1 MPVASSAMIELTE
14 RLLADA
20 GGWQAMKEAR
30 ALFEMDR
37 VAEAA
42 WESPILQGRVRS
54 GETEFRAGLRVN
66 SKSNVENLCT
76 CRDSRQR
83 GMICAHSLAVCL
95 AVLKPRPAPAPIL
108 PKENPAPAKSAALT
122 FADDGE
128 PFELAIVLAP
138 NLAASWEKNAV
149 IVGVEA
155 ITGGKRVL
163 LSAVNPQRA
172 FRASENDRR
181 LVGQFIAANGGA
193 LPGMLVLPR
202 VVFSALLGALAGH
215 PRVTFG
221 KTTPITIAQN
231 PVPRPANIPD
241 GAHIFSE
248 GADAWMLRDN
258 CLVPLVSESLE
269 TGNRV
274 SDRITLTDPGEAPK
288 FFLKIEG
295 SLNYLA
301 AELESRSGDRRTTLS
316 GPGIRP
322 AHPAEQGAIQ
332 RLLDA
337 GFSPPNR
344 EGQFV
349 LKGEPRILAFFATE
363 LPRLE
368 RMWTVTVGERF
379 THVTRDVERV
389 APRFEVKGSGENW
402 FDLGVELAT
411 PSGER
416 FSAVEIQRLLQSGQ
430 RSVRLKN
437 HKLAVFD
444 TALLDEFQEVLRD
457 CDPSQR
463 QPGLYRMDARHAAYL
478 DGFAKGQGTPV
489 SATPAWEKWTT
500 GCATRASD
508 VELGD
513 LEEVLRP
520 YQKDGVNWLNQLA
533 LKGWSGLLADEMG
546 LGKTVQVLAYVRTL
560 PGKHIV
566 VCPSSL
572 IFNWQREAGRFAPD
586 LKTVSVAGSDR
597 AGALRQEAGLYIT
610 SYPLLRR
617 DAPLYR
623 DIDFETVI
631 LDEAQHIK
639 NPDSQN
645 AQAATGLRA
654 RHRFAL
660 TGTPIEN
667 SIRDIWSLM
676 HFLMPGYLGKRD
688 DFRERYEKEIESKPG
703 GPTHRRLIQR
713 LRPFILRRTKR
724 EVVKE
729 LPDKIEQIAY
739 CELSTEQRELYSQLS
754 DSTRRQLSE
763 LAGAKDRNRAR
774 MTMLT
779 ALLRLRQA
787 CCDVRLLRPDSE
799 PGEASGKVE
808 MLRELLAEA
817 IDGGHRVLVFSQF
830 ATMLRLLRET
840 LIGDGVSVCH
850 LDGQTKNRSAE
861 VDRFQAGEAPVF
873 LISLKAGGTGLNL
886 TAADT
891 VIHFDPWWNPAIEAQ
906 ATDRAH
912 RIGQEKVVT
921 SYKLI
926 ARNTVE
932 EKILAL
938 QQRKKA
944 VIAASLESEEPLM
957 ESLNIGEIEELLA

>member
-1 MPVASSAMIELTE
+1 MTELTE

-30 ALFEMDR
+30 ALHEMDR
-37 VAEAA
+37 VIEAA
-42 WESPILQGRVRS
+42 WEPPMLEGRVRA
-54 GETEFRAGLRVN
+54 GELEYRAGLRVL

-83 GMICAHSLAVCL
+83 GMICAHSLAIGL
-95 AVLKPRPAPAPIL
+95 SVLKPRPAARPAVS
-108 PKENPAPAKSAALT
+108 ESAAPEKRAALN

-128 PFELAIVLAP
+128 PFELAIVLPP
-138 NLAASWEKNAV
+138 NLAAAWEKDAV
-149 IVGVEA
+149 MVGIEA
-155 ITGGKRVL
+155 IIGGRRVL
-163 LSAVNPQRA
+163 LSAVDSAKQY
-172 FRASENDRR
+172 RASGTDRL
-181 LVGQFIAANGGA
+181 LVEQIAAANGGPLA
-193 LPGMLVLPR
+193 GMLVLPR
-202 VVFSALLGALAGH
+202 VFFAALLSALAGH

-221 KTTPITIAQN
+221 KATRATISATPIEKPAI
-231 PVPRPANIPD
+231 VPED
-241 GAHIFSE
+241 AHILSNS
-248 GADAWMLRDN
+248 ADAWLLKDN
-258 CLVPLVSESLE
+258 GLTLLLPDSAEARIG

-274 SDRITLTDPGEAPK
+274 IIAQSGAAPK

-295 SLNYLA
+295 SLNHLA
-301 AELESRSGDRRTTLS
+301 AELESRTEDRRTTL
-316 GPGIRP
+316 P
-322 AHPAEQGAIQ
+322 ASRTGHPAEQAAVQ

-337 GFSPPNR
+337 GFAPPNR
-344 EGQFV
+344 DGQFI

-363 LPRLE
+363 LPRLQ
-368 RMWTVTVGERF
+368 RIWTVTIGQRF
-379 THVTRDVERV
+379 SHVTRDVERV
-389 APRFEVKGSGENW
+389 APRFEVKSSGENW
-402 FDLGVELAT
+402 FDLSVDLAT

-416 FSAVEIQRLLQSGQ
+416 FSAAEIQRLLQSGQ

-437 HKLAVFD
+437 RKLAIFD
-444 TALLDEFQEVLRD
+444 TSLLDEFQEVLRD

-478 DGFAKGQGTPV
+478 AEFADGQGTAVQAP
-489 SATPAWEKWTT
+489 PDWKKWTSGGESET
-500 GCATRASD
+500 AKPL
-508 VELGD
+508 EFGD
-513 LEEVLRP
+513 LEDVLRP
-520 YQKDGVNWLNQLA
+520 YQKDGVNWLWRLMARN
-533 LKGWSGLLADEMG
+533 WSGLLADEMG
-546 LGKTVQVLAYVRTL
+546 LGKTLQILALIRGI
-560 PGKHIV
+560 PGKHLV

-572 IFNWQREAGRFAPD
+572 IFNWQREAARFAPD
-586 LKTVSVAGSDR
+586 LKTVAVVGNDR
-597 AGALRQEAGLYIT
+597 AEVLRQNAGLYVT

-617 DAPLYR
+617 DAALYR
-623 DIDFETVI
+623 DLDFETVI

-645 AQAATGLRA
+645 AQAAGVIRA

-676 HFLMPGYLGKRD
+676 HFLMPGYLGKRE
-688 DFRERYEKEIESKPG
+688 DFRDRYEREIESEPG
-703 GPTHRRLIQR
+703 GATHRRLTQR

-724 EVVKE
+724 EVLKE
-729 LPDKIEQIAY
+729 LPDKIEQVAY
-739 CELSTEQRELYSQLS
+739 CELSEEQRDLYSQIS

-763 LAGAKDRNRAR
+763 LAGSADRNRTR

-779 ALLRLRQA
+779 ALLRLRQT

-799 PGEASGKVE
+799 PSAASGKLE
-808 MLRELLAEA
+808 MLRELLSEA

-830 ATMLRLLRET
+830 ATMLRLLRDALEAEGIAT
-840 LIGDGVSVCH
+840 CH
-850 LDGQTKNRSAE
+850 LDGQTKNRSEE

-891 VIHFDPWWNPAIEAQ
+891 VIHYDPWWNPAIESQ

-912 RIGQEKVVT
+912 RIGQQKVVT

-932 EKILAL
+932 EKILTL

-957 ESLNIGEIEELLA
+957 ESLTHDEISELLS

>member
-1 MPVASSAMIELTE
+1 MIELTE

-30 ALFEMDR
+30 ALCEMDR
-37 VAEAA
+37 VAEAV
-42 WESPILQGRVRS
+42 WEPPLLQGRVRA
-54 GETEFRAGLRVN
+54 GETEYRAGLRVL
-66 SKSNVENLCT
+66 SKSNVENLCA

-83 GMICAHSLAVCL
+83 GMICAHSLAVGL
-95 AVLKPRPAPAPIL
+95 AVLRPRPAAAAVKIPAPV
-108 PKENPAPAKSAALT
+108 KSEGLI
-122 FADDGE
+122 FAEDGE
-128 PFELAIVLAP
+128 PFEMAIVLAP

-149 IVGVEA
+149 TVGVEA
-155 ITGGKRVL
+155 ICGGRRTL
-163 LSAVNPQRA
+163 LSAIDARRKY
-172 FRASENDRR
+172 RASEMDRR
-181 LVGQFIAANGGA
+181 LVEQFAAANGGA
-193 LPGMLVLPR
+193 LPGMLMLPR
-202 VVFSALLGALAGH
+202 VVFAALLGALAGH

-221 KTTPITIAQN
+221 KTTPVRIATDAIA
-231 PVPRPANIPD
+231 RPSDLPKD
-241 GAHIFSE
+241 AHVLSE
-248 GADAWMLRDN
+248 GSDAWLLHGG
-258 CLVPLVSESLE
+258 CFTPLLSAAME
-269 TGNRV
+269 TGSRV
-274 SDRITLTDPGEAPK
+274 TIVPPGEAPQ

-295 SLNYLA
+295 SLNYLG
-301 AELESRSGDRRTTLS
+301 AELESRASERRLTLS
-316 GPGIRP
+316 SPGVRA

-337 GFSPPNR
+337 GFAPPNR

-368 RMWTVTVGERF
+368 RIWTVTVGERF

-402 FDLGVELAT
+402 FDLSVELAT

-416 FSAVEIQRLLQSGQ
+416 FSAAEIQRLLQSGQ

-437 HKLAVFD
+437 RKLAVFD

-463 QPGLYRMDARHAAYL
+463 QPGLYRMDARHAGYL
-478 DGFAKGQGTPV
+478 AEFARGQGMPV
-489 SATPAWEKWTT
+489 QAPPAWQKWTA
-500 GCATRASD
+500 GGSDAAAS
-508 VELGD
+508 VPVALGD

-533 LKGWSGLLADEMG
+533 IKGWSGLLADEMG
-546 LGKTVQVLAYVRTL
+546 LGKTVQVLAFIRTIR
-560 PGKHIV
+560 GKHLV

-572 IFNWQREAGRFAPD
+572 IFNWQREAARFSPD
-586 LKTVSVAGSDR
+586 LKTVAVAGTDR
-597 AGALRQEAGLYIT
+597 AGVLRQDAALYIT

-617 DAPLYR
+617 DAELYR
-623 DIDFETVI
+623 DIEFETVI

-645 AQAATGLRA
+645 AQAALSLRS

-676 HFLMPGYLGKRD
+676 HFLMPGYLGKRE
-688 DFRERYEKEIESKPG
+688 DFRDRYEREIESDPG
-703 GPTHRRLIQR
+703 GATHRRLIQR

-729 LPDKIEQIAY
+729 LPEKIEQVAY
-739 CELSTEQRELYSQLS
+739 CELSGEQRALYTQLS
-754 DSTRRQLSE
+754 DTTRRQLSE
-763 LAGAKDRNRAR
+763 LAGITDRNRAR

-787 CCDVRLLRPDSE
+787 CCDVRLLRPESVGTE
-799 PGEASGKVE
+799 VSGKVE

-817 IDGGHRVLVFSQF
+817 VDGGHRVLVFSQF

-840 LIGDGVSVCH
+840 LIADGIAVCH

-861 VDRFQAGEAPVF
+861 VDRFQAGETPVF

-957 ESLNIGEIEELLA
+957 EALSIGEIEELLS